1 MAGDKIFQA
10 RRKLRHMAK
19 ASLLKMA
26 FSQKEKL
33 CLLGGGP
40 CPFLLEYQ
48 RALFC
53 VSETLGHGCQ
63 IERSEIP
70 SDEGTHSREESPRK
84 AAQSAVGPCLPGL
97 G

>member
-10 RRKLRHMAK
+10 RRKLRQMAK

-33 CLLGGGP
+33 CLLGGGT

-48 RALFC
+48 CALFC

-63 IERSEIP
+63 IEKLGLP
-70 SDEGTHSREESPRK
+70 SDENANSGEESSQREVK
-84 AAQSAVGPCLPGL
+84 LAVGPCLPGL

>member
-1 MAGDKIFQA
+1 MADEKIFQA
-10 RRKLRHMAK
+10 RRKLRRMAK
-19 ASLLKMA
+19 ANLLKMT

-63 IERSEIP
+63 IEKLELP
-70 SDEGTHSREESPRK
+70 SDENAKNEGESCQK
-84 AAQSAVGPCLPGL
+84 AVMIAVGPCLPGL